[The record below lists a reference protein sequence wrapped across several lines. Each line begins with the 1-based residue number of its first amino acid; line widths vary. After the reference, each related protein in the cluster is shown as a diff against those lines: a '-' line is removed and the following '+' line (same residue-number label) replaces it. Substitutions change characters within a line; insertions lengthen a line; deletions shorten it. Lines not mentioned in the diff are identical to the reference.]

1 MAASSSASSSSFDNC
16 PLAVTPMAPIP
27 PKSKRKKY
35 CQTYRK
41 KWEDEVSWLSH
52 SRKGDCYAYCKV
64 CNKNLSCTEGGLK
77 DIKRHGSTES
87 HIRLAKSTPL

>member
-1 MAASSSASSSSFDNC
+1 MASSSSASSSVDNY

-41 KWEDEVSWLSH
+41 KWEDEVSWLPH
-52 SRKGDCYAYCKV
+52 SCKGDCYVYCKV
-64 CNKNLSCTEGGLK
+64 CNKDLSCTEGGRGRGGGGVERHK
-77 DIKRHGSTES
+77 DIK
-87 HIRLAKSTPL
+87 IPPLLQ